1 MCRMCIYTYVRLCV
15 NANMCAFV
23 RVFVCVFFP
32 SILRCC
38 IMPTRNQFLITIII
52 LLLIIRMIII
62 IIIALII
69 VIIIKIITTTATTTA
84 IIIVIIITVNTP
96 LI

>member
-1 MCRMCIYTYVRLCV
+1 MCVYAYVRLCV

-32 SILRCC
+32 SILRFC
-38 IMPTRNQFLITIII
+38 IIPTRNKFLVTIII
-52 LLLIIRMIII
+52 SLIIIIIMTI

>member
-1 MCRMCIYTYVRLCV
+1 MCRMCVYAYVRLCV
-15 NANMCAFV
+15 NANMCPFV

-38 IMPTRNQFLITIII
+38 IMPTRNKFLITIII
-52 LLLIIRMIII
+52 LLLIIIMIIT
-62 IIIALII
+62 IIALII
-69 VIIIKIITTTATTTA
+69 VIIMIIITTTATTTA